1 MTTTLNLFDHLLSMG
16 KKYQELGR
24 TLDALRVLTRLAGL
38 REMPGEVAEECQVR
52 LGEMQLKRRRFRR
65 ARRHLT
71 AALQHAPEQAR
82 THHLLAQ
89 AYLGDGRGDQQRAE
103 EHFRRSLELD
113 DTQVAC
119 LVDAG
124 LLAIKLG
131 QCEEGLGW
139 LRRAAELAPD
149 DWQVIGKLARGLRLT
164 GHAEEGRKILRFAL
178 FRNPRSPRFR
188 KLWTDC
194 QFQLLRQE
202 QERQR
207 LEQEAHVENEE
218 GAVILAFR
226 PRDEF
231 PEQVAVPEGTR
242 LEGATSLPGPH
253 SPWSIRLSDQ
263 QNVQ

>member
-1 MTTTLNLFDHLLSMG
+1 MINN
-16 KKYQELGR
+16 GR
-24 TLDALRVLTRLAGL
+24 KSIFAG
-38 REMPGEVAEECQVR
+38 R
-52 LGEMQLKRRRFRR
+52 
-65 ARRHLT
+65 
-71 AALQHAPEQAR
+71 
-82 THHLLAQ
+82 
-89 AYLGDGRGDQQRAE
+89 
-103 EHFRRSLELD
+103 LELD
-113 DTQVAC
+113 DSQVAC

-149 DWQVIGKLARGLRLT
+149 DWQVIGKLARGLRQT

-218 GAVILAFR
+218 GAVILAFQ
-226 PRDEF
+226 PRVDLRER
-231 PEQVAVPEGTR
+231 VGVPEGTR
-242 LEGATSLPGPH
+242 LDAGTSLPGPH
-253 SPWSIRLSDQ
+253 SPWSSQLSDQ